1 MRLSSVVVATVF
13 ITSGCA
19 VGVKHQYHDI
29 NPETTLHIHGN
40 IAVGVHD
47 RRPYVVTGDKAETFV
62 GLTRGGYGNPFD
74 VNTESGSPL
83 AKDFRA
89 AIVSLLK
96 RSGATVTEV
105 EFKPS
110 ASGVDVRQFLTQTG
124 ADKSVLLTLR
134 EWKSD
139 TYMSTA
145 LHYDIELIVFGSKN
159 DVLGNKTL
167 VGKDDLG
174 GSLVNPPAH
183 ARSAVPAAFRKKLEE
198 LFSDPNIVQALQ

>member
-1 MRLSSVVVATVF
+1 MRLLSVVVATVF

-19 VGVKHQYHDI
+19 IQYHDI
-29 NPETTLHIHGN
+29 NPETTLHLHGN
-40 IAVGVHD
+40 IAVGVQD

-62 GLTRGGYGNPFD
+62 GLARGGLRNPFD
-74 VNTESGSPL
+74 VNTQSGSPL

-96 RSGATVTEV
+96 RGGATVTEV

-110 ASGVDVRQFLTQTG
+110 TSGYDVRQSLAQTG

-139 TYMSTA
+139 TYVRTA
-145 LHYDIELIVFGSKN
+145 LYYNIELIVFGSKN

-167 VGKDDLG
+167 VGNDNLG
-174 GSLVNPPAH
+174 GNMFNQPAH
-183 ARSAVPAAFRKKLEE
+183 ERSAVPAALRKKLEE
-198 LFSDPNIVQALQ
+198 LFSDPKIVRALE

>member
-1 MRLSSVVVATVF
+1 MRLFSVIVATVF
-13 ITSGCA
+13 MTSGCA
-19 VGVKHQYHDI
+19 IGVKHKYDDI
-29 NPETTLHIHGN
+29 NPEATLHTHGT
-40 IAVGVHD
+40 IAVGVQD
-47 RRPYVVTGDKAETFV
+47 KRPYVVTGDKAETFV
-62 GLTRGGYGNPFD
+62 GLSRGGYGNPFD

-96 RSGATVTEV
+96 SGGATVTEV

-110 ASGVDVRQFLTQTG
+110 TSGYDVRQSLAQTG

-139 TYMSTA
+139 TFMRTA

-159 DVLGNKTL
+159 DTLGNKTL
-167 VGKDDLG
+167 AGKDDLG
-174 GSLVNPPAH
+174 GNIIHPPAH

-198 LFSDPNIVQALQ
+198 LFSDPDIVRALE